1 MELKEI
7 TQKREKYL
15 KKQARKEK
23 KEAKRLAKKNRPH
36 SMPRQI
42 IWTVVI
48 GVVWMLAAALAVLS
62 VWYQAT
68 FDMEFAELLFTLLSP
83 VGGTGQSTSS
93 LIIASCV
100 PAVVVLALVYVA
112 IAFGLHF
119 RTKLCKILRR
129 VGAWVCVA
137 AFLVSATA
145 AVIVFRIP
153 RYIMMRLGHTM
164 IYDEYYI
171 DPNTVDIYDT
181 DGVKKNLIYV
191 YVESMETTYAS
202 KADGGAQSKNNYI
215 PNMTELAFRE
225 ENFHFS
231 DGNGLGGFHSVTGT
245 GWTMG
250 ALMSTTSG
258 IPFSQDVIGDGNEQG
273 KNGNFCNDLTA
284 LGDILEKEGYTQEF
298 LCGSDA
304 SFAGRDSYFKQ
315 HGNYEIFDLYTA
327 REKGYIEDDYYVWWG
342 YDDYI
347 LFDIAR
353 DEITRLASGSQPF
366 NFTML
371 TVDTHHVGGWQ
382 CDVCGDEY
390 KTRLENVIACTDKL
404 VGDFIAW
411 CETQP
416 WYEDTVI
423 IISGDHPR
431 MDRQLVDQSSFYDR
445 TIYNC
450 FINSEVSTENTK
462 NRVFTSMDM
471 FPTILAAMGYT
482 IEGDRL
488 GLGTNLFSDLPTLA
502 EELGYDYMNTELGKY
517 SAYYKKH
524 FS

>member
-7 TQKREKYL
+7 TQNREKYL
-15 KKQARKEK
+15 KKQAKKEK
-23 KEAKRLAKKNRPH
+23 REAKRLAKKNRPH
-36 SMPRQI
+36 SMVRQI

-48 GVVWMLAAALAVLS
+48 GIVWTLAAAFMSLS
-62 VWYQAT
+62 IWYKAT

-93 LIIASCV
+93 LIISSCV
-100 PAVVVLALVYVA
+100 PFTAVCALAYVA
-112 IAFGLHF
+112 IAFGFHF
-119 RTKLCKILRR
+119 RNKLCKVLRV
-129 VGAWVCVA
+129 VGAWVCVVA
-137 AFLVSATA
+137 LVVSATA

-153 RYIMMRLGHTM
+153 RYLMLRFGHTM
-164 IYDEYYI
+164 IYDDYYI
-171 DPNTVDIYDT
+171 NPDDVEIYDT

-202 KADGGAQSKNNYI
+202 KAVGGIQPKNNYI

-225 ENFHFS
+225 ENVHFS
-231 DGNGLGGFHSVTGT
+231 DGEGLGGFHSVTGT

-258 IPFSQDVIGDGNEQG
+258 IPFSQDVLGAGNEHG
-273 KNGNFCNDLTA
+273 KNGNFCNKLTA
-284 LGDILEKEGYTQEF
+284 LGDILEEQGYKQEF

-304 SFAGRDSYFKQ
+304 KFAGRDAYFKQ

-327 REKGYIEDDYYVWWG
+327 REEGYIADDYYVWWG

-353 DEITRLASGSQPF
+353 DEITELAAGDQPF

-382 CDVCGDEY
+382 CKMCGEEY
-390 KTRLENVIACTDKL
+390 DSRLENVIACTDKL

-431 MDRQLVDQSSFYDR
+431 MDNQLVATDFYDR

-450 FINSEVSTENTK
+450 FINSEVDTENTK

-502 EELGYDYMNTELGKY
+502 EELGYDYLNTELGKN
-517 SAYYKKH
+517 SRYYKKN